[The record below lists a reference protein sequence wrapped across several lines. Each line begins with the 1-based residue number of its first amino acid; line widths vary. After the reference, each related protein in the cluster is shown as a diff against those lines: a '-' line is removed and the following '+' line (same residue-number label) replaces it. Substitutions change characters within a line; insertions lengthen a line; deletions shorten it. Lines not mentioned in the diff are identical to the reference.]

1 MNITIIDI
9 FNKRL
14 DVSLQSTAK
23 IPIFYFI
30 MVFSIL
36 TIVLFPFYIRGNG
49 AKPLQWIL
57 TSLFLGII
65 LYLFYIIYST
75 GGFNV

>member
-14 DVSLQSTAK
+14 AASLQNNAK

-30 MVFSIL
+30 LIFSVLVTVF
-36 TIVLFPFYIRGNG
+36 FPFYIRGNA

-57 TSLFLGII
+57 TALLLCII
-65 LYLFYIIYST
+65 LYLLYIIYST